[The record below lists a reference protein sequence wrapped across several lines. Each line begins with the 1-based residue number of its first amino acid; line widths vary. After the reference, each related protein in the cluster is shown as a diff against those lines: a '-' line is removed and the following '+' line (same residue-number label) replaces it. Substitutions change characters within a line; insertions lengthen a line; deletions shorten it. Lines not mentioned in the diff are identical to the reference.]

1 MSGNLS
7 NAILVMARNIIVARL
22 ISLEDYGIATTF
34 VLAMTLVE
42 MMSALGLQQQIV
54 QAKNGD
60 DPAFQAALQGFHL
73 LRGCLNGVFLFL
85 MAAPIASY
93 FGAPETTWA
102 FRVIALV
109 PVIAGFM
116 HFDMHRLSR
125 QMNFLPS
132 MLSTFLP
139 ALATLLAV
147 YPLYLMFDD
156 YRILLFAI
164 MTQQVVMLVMSHLV
178 AKRPYRLRL
187 DRAVMGRSLRFGWP
201 LLVNGALMYAVF
213 NGERIIIG
221 GELGLEALALFG
233 MAMSLTLS
241 PTLVMSKSAMS
252 FLLPQLSAA
261 IGKDPYS
268 GLAMATF
275 QMHLVL
281 GNVLVLCVVLLGG
294 PFLHI
299 VLGLKY
305 AAAIPLLTWLAIMQ
319 AFRVYKGAC
328 SVVAMAAAH
337 TENAMIAN
345 IVRVAL
351 LPVAWLV
358 VVSGGDL
365 LDLILIGIAGEA
377 IGFAIGLAL
386 ALWRQSLPLR
396 PLMVP
401 MAVSALVL
409 LVAGFQA
416 YHQVGWAPDM
426 VIVLVLVVL
435 SALSVLVMPE
445 LRGYVRRRSMQGYVE

>member
-1 MSGNLS
+1 
-7 NAILVMARNIIVARL
+7 MARNIIVARL

-42 MMSALGLQQQIV
+42 MMSALGLQQQMV
-54 QAKNGD
+54 QDKNGD

-73 LRGCLNGVFLFL
+73 LRGCLNGLFLFL

-102 FRVIALV
+102 FRTIALV

-116 HFDMHRLSR
+116 HFDLHRLSR
-125 QMNFLPS
+125 QMDFLPG
-132 MLSTFLP
+132 MLTTLLP
-139 ALATLLAV
+139 ALATLLSV

-164 MTQQVVMLVMSHLV
+164 MAQQVVMLIMSHLV

-241 PTLVMSKSAMS
+241 PTLVISKSAMS

-261 IGKDPYS
+261 IGTARYHA
-268 GLAMATF
+268 LAMTTF
-275 QMHLVL
+275 QLHLL
-281 GNVLVLCVVLLGG
+281 MGNLLVVGVVLLGG
-294 PFLHI
+294 PFLHA

-305 AAAIPLLTWLAIMQ
+305 AAAIPLLTWLAVMQ
-319 AFRVYKGAC
+319 AFRLYKGAC

-337 TENAMIAN
+337 TENAMVAN

-351 LPVAWLV
+351 LPVAWV
-358 VVSGGDL
+358 VVVQGGDL

-377 IGFAIGLAL
+377 IGFAIGVAL

-396 PLMVP
+396 PLLAP

-409 LVAGFQA
+409 VGAGFQA

-435 SALSVLVMPE
+435 SVLSVVVMPD
-445 LRGYVRRRSMQGYVE
+445 LRGYVRRRTAQGHAE